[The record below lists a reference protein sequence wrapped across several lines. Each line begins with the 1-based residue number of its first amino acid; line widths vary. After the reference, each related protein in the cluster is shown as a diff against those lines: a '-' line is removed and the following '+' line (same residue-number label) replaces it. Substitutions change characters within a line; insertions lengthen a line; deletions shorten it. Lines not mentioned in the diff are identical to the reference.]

1 MFEFSLAE
9 TNLVPDVAMRKGLS
23 MTDCYSKLWTFSN
36 EYFPRDFIE
45 RERGEKSALVPENQ
59 ICWILDTPYI
69 NYLLDDG
76 KIVFQ

>member
-45 RERGEKSALVPENQ
+45 RERREIGFSSGKSNM
-59 ICWILDTPYI
+59 LDSGHS
-69 NYLLDDG
+69 LHKLSAG
-76 KIVFQ
+76 

>member
-36 EYFPRDFIE
+36 EYFSPDFIE
-45 RERGEKSALVPENQ
+45 ERREIGFSSGKSNM
-59 ICWILDTPYI
+59 LDSGHS
-69 NYLLDDG
+69 LHKLSAG
-76 KIVFQ
+76 